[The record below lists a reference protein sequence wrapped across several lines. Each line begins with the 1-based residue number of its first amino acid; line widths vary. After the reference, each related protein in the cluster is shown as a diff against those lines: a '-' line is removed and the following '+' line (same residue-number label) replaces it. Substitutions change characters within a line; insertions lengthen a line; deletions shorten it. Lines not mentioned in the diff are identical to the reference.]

1 MGYSASLRVFGAED
15 ASLFEA
21 LLGLGTEFLSCVVGT
36 VVIVSLSPYSATS
49 NDQHTSPARLMSA
62 IRSPEQQSVPKR
74 LKPQLVEDSASP
86 LRRA

>member
-36 VVIVSLSPYSATS
+36 VVIVSLV
-49 NDQHTSPARLMSA
+49 HTLLLQMISIPL
-62 IRSPEQQSVPKR
+62 
-74 LKPQLVEDSASP
+74 LLV
-86 LRRA
+86 